1 MSISH
6 LVPIRFPSCLC
17 FFCVSG
23 NDVHRFHGLPVGS
36 FRSRLHLSEISSCSS
51 HTRSNRVNEFK
62 VNSRN
67 KYRVNKILQ
76 FLRFHACP
84 STVCRSRM
92 NTTDIRILD
101 NSCNNGDVQLRM
113 VEIPVTCYQVIGL
126 RDQAEKDEIVKS
138 VMALK
143 SADIEE
149 GYTKDVVASRQN
161 FLMDVRD
168 KLLFEP
174 EYTGN
179 VKDKIPPKSSLQIP
193 WSWLPAALCL
203 LQEVGEEKLVL
214 DIGQEKLKNPD
225 ANPFV
230 HDLLLCMA
238 LAECAI
244 AKSGFEKNKISQG
257 FEALARAQCLLR
269 SKVSLGKVT
278 LLSQIEE
285 SLEKLAPACTLEIL
299 GLPHTPENAERRLGA
314 IAALRELLRQGLDV
328 EATCQVQDWPSFL
341 SQALLKLMA
350 VEIVNLLH
358 WDTLAFTRKNK
369 TIESHNQRVVIDF
382 NCFYLAWMAHLAL
395 GFSSK
400 QTELINKAKTI
411 CECLK
416 ASDGIDLKFEEA
428 FCLFLLGQVDEAEAI
443 ERLQKFEL
451 DTNNSSQNSALRKDQ
466 KDLPSAKQSL
476 ETWLKDDLLASFA
489 DTRDSSPSLV
499 SFFARENRTSGN
511 KQQKGAINTGPSL
524 NPRPLHR
531 VIASD
536 HRTIDKPLSFGSSS
550 RHLGPAV
557 KKLAPLSNSE
567 ATLLEGGNVQEN
579 MKASNQFQRNLVVGA
594 KPQNWFGTTD
604 IVGKVSFLTALGCLL
619 FATLKISAALK
630 LGKMGRS
637 PKLTMGKS
645 GLHTNS
651 SAWNMDSSLDHYSHQ
666 ASAREQTISS
676 KLNKLL
682 SVLKISVPR
691 YGMKVFSS
699 QQSCSAASLSS
710 SMASTWKIPMSLE
723 EAEMLVKQW
732 QTTKAEALGPGHE
745 IHSMCEILDGQML
758 AQWQALADEA
768 KGRSCFW
775 KFVLLKLS
783 ITRAEISLDGNQG
796 EIAEIEAVLEEAAEL
811 VDYSQPKNPNY
822 YSTYRIQY
830 ILRRLDDGS
839 WRIFEGD
846 IIAAP

>member
-1 MSISH
+1 MSIPH
-6 LVPIRFPSCLC
+6 LVPIRLPSCLC

-23 NDVHRFHGLPVGS
+23 NDLHRFHGPPPVS
-36 FRSRLHLSEISSCSS
+36 FRSRLHLSEISSSCSHIS
-51 HTRSNRVNEFK
+51 TRVNEFK

-67 KYRVNKILQ
+67 RYRVNRILQ

-84 STVCRSRM
+84 STVCRSSLKI
-92 NTTDIRILD
+92 TDIRILD
-101 NSCNNGDVQLRM
+101 NSCNDGDVQLRM
-113 VEIPVTCYQVIGL
+113 IEIPVSCYQVIGL

-149 GYTKDVVASRQN
+149 GYTKDVAASRQH

-214 DIGQEKLKNPD
+214 DIGQEKLQHPD
-225 ANPFV
+225 AKPFI

-238 LAECAI
+238 LAECTI
-244 AKSGFEKNKISQG
+244 AKASFEKNNISQG

-328 EATCQVQDWPSFL
+328 EATCQVQDWPCFL

-350 VEIVNLLH
+350 AEIVNLLH
-358 WDTLAFTRKNK
+358 WDTLAITRKNK
-369 TIESHNQRVVIDF
+369 KSIESHNQRVVIDF

-400 QTELINKAKTI
+400 QTELIIKAKTI

-428 FCLFLLGQVDEAEAI
+428 FCLFLLGQVDEAEAV
-443 ERLQKFEL
+443 EMLKNFEL
-451 DTNNSSQNSALRKDQ
+451 NANNTSQNSVLRKDQ
-466 KDLPSAKQSL
+466 KDLPSAKQLL
-476 ETWLKDDLLASFA
+476 ETWLKDNLLASFA

-499 SFFARENRTSGN
+499 SFFSRENRTFGN
-511 KQQKGAINTGPSL
+511 KHQNTGSSV
-524 NPRPLHR
+524 NPRSLHR

-536 HRTIDKPLSFGSSS
+536 HRTIEKPLPFGSSS

-557 KKLAPLSNSE
+557 KQLAPLSNSE
-567 ATLLEGGNVQEN
+567 ATLLEGGNSQEN
-579 MKASNQFQRNLVVGA
+579 IKPSNQFQRNLGA
-594 KPQNWFGTTD
+594 KPQSWFGNID
-604 IVGKVSFLTALGCLL
+604 IVGKVSFLTALGCIL
-619 FATLKISAALK
+619 FVTLKMSAALK
-630 LGKMGRS
+630 LGKIGRS
-637 PKLTMGKS
+637 PKLTMGT

-666 ASAREQTISS
+666 APVREQTIAGR
-676 KLNKLL
+676 LNKLL
-682 SVLKISVPR
+682 SLFKLSVPR
-691 YGMKVFSS
+691 YGMQVFSS

-710 SMASTWKIPMSLE
+710 SMASTWKMPMSLE
-723 EAEMLVKQW
+723 EAEVLVKQW
-732 QTTKAEALGPGHE
+732 QTAKAEALGPGHE
-745 IHSMCEILDGQML
+745 VHGLCEILDGPML

-783 ITRAEISLDGNQG
+783 VTRAEISLDGNQG

-811 VDYSQPKNPNY
+811 VDHSQPKNPNY

-846 IIAAP
+846 IVAAP